1 MGSKMRKVRVIA
13 AIMAAAIVVGACGAA
28 LTTPT
33 ATGGATS
40 TPAQSPTQ
48 WPTASPS
55 ATPTAWP
62 TNSPQSSAT
71 PTAAATNAPSGYAI
85 AMGKSALLAPAD
97 DNGALAGTEIND
109 FGFDLLRRLDSK
121 GNLCASPASIA
132 LALAMV
138 RPGVH
143 GQTASE
149 MDKVLHDFGTP
160 GQAAEVVAML
170 QSFASQTVYDDS
182 AWYDSNPTAD
192 PSATPDH
199 TGLDPIAELDV
210 SNALFSQKGM
220 SLEQA
225 YLNALS
231 SGFGAGVGQ
240 LDFASDPQAA
250 INIINKWAIDR
261 TKGRIPE
268 VLQPGDVDS
277 STRIE
282 LANAIYL
289 KAAWTDPFDPAKTKP
304 LPFTTAAGTKV
315 TVPTM
320 ATEMLLTYSPGPG
333 YRAVNLGLGDGGLEM
348 TVVVPDD
355 MSSFVQSLSAARLA
369 AMDRAG
375 AEYVVNLTLPRFSAE
390 SRVELA
396 DVLGAMGMPTAFT
409 TNADLSGIT
418 TDQTLM
424 LGTVVHQANIDVVEE
439 GTTAAAVTAVGGRG
453 GVGGA
458 PPPRV
463 TFNVN
468 KPFLYFIRDNASG
481 AILFMGRIDDPSTK
495 S

>member
-1 MGSKMRKVRVIA
+1 
-13 AIMAAAIVVGACGAA
+13 
-28 LTTPT
+28 
-33 ATGGATS
+33 
-40 TPAQSPTQ
+40 
-48 WPTASPS
+48 
-55 ATPTAWP
+55 
-62 TNSPQSSAT
+62 
-71 PTAAATNAPSGYAI
+71 
-85 AMGKSALLAPAD
+85 MGKSALLAPAD
-97 DNGALAGTEIND
+97 DNGALAGAEIND

-138 RPGVH
+138 RPGVR

-182 AWYDSNPTAD
+182 AWWDSHPDAD

-250 INIINKWAIDR
+250 INIINKWASDR
-261 TKGRIPE
+261 TKGRIPAI
-268 VLQPGDVDS
+268 LQPGDVDS

-304 LPFTTAAGTKV
+304 LPFTRAL
-315 TVPTM
+315 PRW
-320 ATEMLLTYSPGPG
+320 LLTWMVT
-333 YRAVNLGLGDGGLEM
+333 RAATNRGINLD
-348 TVVVPDD
+348 
-355 MSSFVQSLSAARLA
+355 
-369 AMDRAG
+369 
-375 AEYVVNLTLPRFSAE
+375 NLR
-390 SRVELA
+390 
-396 DVLGAMGMPTAFT
+396 
-409 TNADLSGIT
+409 N
-418 TDQTLM
+418 
-424 LGTVVHQANIDVVEE
+424 QA
-439 GTTAAAVTAVGGRG
+439 T
-453 GVGGA
+453 
-458 PPPRV
+458 
-463 TFNVN
+463 
-468 KPFLYFIRDNASG
+468 
-481 AILFMGRIDDPSTK
+481 ILQDPSTVIHGETVPDEK
-495 S
+495 RQPPEGDVVIRGEVER

>member
-1 MGSKMRKVRVIA
+1 
-13 AIMAAAIVVGACGAA
+13 
-28 LTTPT
+28 
-33 ATGGATS
+33 
-40 TPAQSPTQ
+40 
-48 WPTASPS
+48 
-55 ATPTAWP
+55 
-62 TNSPQSSAT
+62 
-71 PTAAATNAPSGYAI
+71 
-85 AMGKSALLAPAD
+85 MGKSALLAPAD
-97 DNGALAGTEIND
+97 DNGALAGAEIND

-138 RPGVH
+138 RPGVR

-182 AWYDSNPTAD
+182 AWWDSHPDAD

-250 INIINKWAIDR
+250 INIINKWASDR
-261 TKGRIPE
+261 TKGRIPAI
-268 VLQPGDVDS
+268 LQPGDVDS

-304 LPFTTAAGTKV
+304 LPFTRADGTKV

-320 ATEMLLTYSPGPG
+320 ATELLLSYSPGPG
-333 YRAVNLGLGDGGLEM
+333 YRAVTLGLGNGGMEM
-348 TVVVPDD
+348 TLVVPDD
-355 MSSFVQSLSAARLA
+355 MSSFVGSLNAAKLA
-369 AMDRAG
+369 AMDRAA
-375 AEYVVNLTLPRFSAE
+375 AEYEVNLTMPRFSAE

-409 TNADLSGIT
+409 PNADLSGIT
-418 TDQTLM
+418 TDQKLM
-424 LGTVVHQANIDVVEE
+424 LDKVVHQANIDVVEE
-439 GTTAAAVTAVGGRG
+439 GTTAAAVTVVGGRG
-453 GVGGA
+453 GIGA
-458 PPPRV
+458 PPHHV

-468 KPFLYFIRDNASG
+468 KPFLYFIRDGGSG